1 MTAQDNVSGPTGP
14 ELGIAGLA
22 GDFDLKYGLRLLWA
36 GKAWILV
43 MAILGLGLGFL
54 ATYLETPIYR
64 AQALVQIEPPGQ
76 NLSALS
82 NPYPANA
89 FNYFDQ
95 RNYYNTQYRIIKSK
109 SIGKRSLEKLDLA
122 DKAPFKGAQDPA
134 LMFVA
139 HVQVAPVPDTRLA
152 QIMVTHEDPREAAR
166 WANTLAE
173 AYIEQNLESKIEAT
187 RNVYSW
193 LQERLAAAESE
204 VEQSEQ
210 SLYEYT
216 KDEELFVATDGQSIG
231 AATLGRLNHEATEA
245 KTRRIE
251 IESGLAQVDKLK
263 KSGDSLDALPQIAA
277 DPLVQRLNMSK
288 ADLQVELVQ
297 LKNRYKSGHPKVK
310 QVVTQIEQI
319 QDAVDAQA
327 EKIVDGMLA
336 DYQQLR
342 RRERDLRASIDTERK
357 QSLEDSRK
365 TVQMEMLERETLSN
379 KSMYEAILQK
389 IKETDIASSLRSN
402 NVSIIERASVPV
414 VPIRPQP
421 IRNLTVS
428 LVLGLLFGC
437 GVILLRD
444 FLDNT
449 LKEQED
455 IEKHLRT
462 DCLAIVP
469 KHDAANES
477 VLTEAYRTLRASI
490 LFNRE
495 REQGN
500 IVLVTSTIPQEGKT
514 TTAVNL
520 AKAFAESGDATL
532 VVDLDLRRSSIHT
545 QLRLYREPG
554 LTDYCSKNLGYDP
567 DLGESGPFNIVC
579 QSTRQENLSAVTS
592 GKPPPNPPALIGSL
606 VVKRF
611 FEECRERYTWI
622 IVDAPPIVSVID
634 PLLLANH
641 VDMVLMV
648 VRANQVDR
656 KLARRSL
663 TALRR
668 TAARIAGVVLNGV
681 DPKQDSYHY
690 YYSYYAERKPADS
703 KVTRMRRPTRRP
715 ARGA

>member
-1 MTAQDNVSGPTGP
+1 MTAQDDPFRPSGPTGP
-14 ELGIAGLA
+14 EPGHFIAGLS

-43 MAILGLGLGFL
+43 IAILGLGLGFL
-54 ATYLETPIYR
+54 ATYLQTPIYR
-64 AQALVQIEPPGQ
+64 AQALVQIDPPGQ

-82 NPYPANA
+82 NPYPATA
-89 FNYFDQ
+89 FNYFDH

-109 SIGKRSLEKLDLA
+109 AIGARSLEKLDLA
-122 DKAPFKGAQDPA
+122 DKAPFKGAKDPA
-134 LMFVA
+134 RMFIA
-139 HVQVAPVPDTRLA
+139 HVQVVPVPDTRLA
-152 QIMVTHEDPREAAR
+152 QIMVNHEDPREAAR

-173 AYIEQNLESKIEAT
+173 AYIEQNLESKIETT

-193 LQERLAAAESE
+193 LQERLAAAEGE
-204 VEQSEQ
+204 VEKSEQ

-216 KDEELFVATDGQSIG
+216 KEEELFVATDGQSIG
-231 AATLGRLNHEATEA
+231 AATLGRLNQEATEA

-251 IESGLAQVDKLK
+251 IESALAQVDKLK
-263 KSGDSLDALPQIAA
+263 KSGGSLDALPQLAA

-288 ADLQVELVQ
+288 ADLEVELVQ

-310 QVVTQIEQI
+310 KVVTQVGQI
-319 QDAVDAQA
+319 QEAIDAQA
-327 EKIVDGMLA
+327 EKIVSGMLA

-342 RRERDLRASIDTERK
+342 RRERDLRASINTERK
-357 QSLEDSRK
+357 QSIEESRK
-365 TVQMEMLERETLSN
+365 TVQMEMLEREALSN

-389 IKETDIASSLRSN
+389 IKETDIASSLRAN

-414 VPIRPQP
+414 IPIRPQP
-421 IRNLTVS
+421 IKNLTVS
-428 LVLGLLFGC
+428 LVLGLFSGC

-444 FLDNT
+444 YLDNT

-462 DCLAIVP
+462 DCLGVVP
-469 KHDAANES
+469 KHDAANEG
-477 VLTEAYRTLRASI
+477 VITEAYRTLRASL

-495 REQGN
+495 REHGN
-500 IVLVTSTIPQEGKT
+500 VILVTSSIPQEGKS

-520 AKAFAESGDATL
+520 ARAFAESGDPTL
-532 VVDLDLRRSSIHT
+532 VVDFDLRRSSVHT
-545 QLRLYREPG
+545 HLRLYREPG
-554 LTDYCSKNLGYDP
+554 LTDYCSK
-567 DLGESGPFNIVC
+567 DLRFDIIC

-592 GKPPPNPPALIGSL
+592 GKLPPNPPALIGSL
-606 VVKRF
+606 AVKRF
-611 FEECRERYTWI
+611 LEACRERYTWI
-622 IVDAPPIVSVID
+622 IVDAPPVVSVTD
-634 PLLLANH
+634 PLLLAKLA
-641 VDMVLMV
+641 DMVLMV

-668 TAARIAGVVLNGV
+668 TEARIAGVVLNGV

-690 YYSYYAERKPADS
+690 YYSYYSEQKTAAES
-703 KVTRMRRPTRRP
+703 KVTRMRRPPTRRP